1 MPQSMDNTADL
12 TESLAAITS
21 GTSKIAGR
29 YEVRDRLGVG
39 GMSEVY
45 LAHDA
50 HTGEDV
56 AIKFMKSE
64 LSGSARR
71 RFFREFNTIAGIKHP
86 CCLQVFEI
94 GETDQGPYFTME
106 LHPGRNASS
115 ILGEPPESIAP
126 MLVDLTL
133 AVDYIHSQGIVHR
146 DVKPSNIMV
155 QRTGGK
161 GDGRLTCK
169 LADFGLA
176 KFYQL
181 DSSLTNERG
190 IVGTPAYCAPEQVDG
205 FEVDHRVD
213 LYAIGILAYE
223 LLSGGKH
230 PFARARGEGMHA
242 LLHAQLR
249 TRPAPLNQANP
260 NISEELSSV
269 IDSYLAKEA
278 DARPSSGAALRTAL
292 CAHYG
297 IEVESRLEELSSPS
311 DVVLNAVGFVCREP
325 ELKLVDNFLSQRPSA
340 ASDPANSRA
349 LVPFMMFT
357 GESGTGKT
365 STMQEAM
372 RRATGRGHH
381 VYEGRCFDGSTGSL
395 QPVVT
400 IIRHILASHARN
412 QRTVEESTLLAEY
425 NAGSDDLDK
434 MFKILQ
440 NYRDE
445 LLLISPD
452 LRRWLNGNREL
463 PALDNDPNYMVRALS
478 QLYLELSQVAPLC
491 ICFEDIQWADHTTLA
506 FLSQLS
512 VSIAAESTSTA
523 STKPVPPLLIMA
535 TARSGYPKT
544 DQLIAKLQPQR
555 LLSELHL
562 VPLTTRETRELVAL
576 RLGCLPATVTE
587 ELVEAIDRLCNG
599 NPFFVS
605 ETIREWHS
613 RGFIVKTTDGWQRVH
628 GTIDDE
634 SSLPSTIRS
643 AMKMR
648 VSELSDDCHTALG
661 IAAVIGRV
669 IDLDLLTDACE
680 DLSEPAVLDAVDEL
694 LAARI
699 LAETSS
705 ANRLTFTH
713 DLLRESILGE
723 LSAGKKRGYHR
734 LIANLLEMHQNER
747 GDVPHAILAGH
758 FLAGGQEKRAF
769 EYYVE
774 AASRAAESYA
784 FIDALEYTKNAKRI
798 IPTNAPAGLLFKLYE
813 AETRSAFNTAAP
825 EVAQDS
831 AETAL
836 GYAET
841 AVQKGRS
848 MLFLAR
854 IQTSIGHTANSINW
868 HDSALKALG
877 VPRPRS
883 KFMQIAKAQYNL
895 FAFHFLPTRTVGWL
909 NRTKGREAEHAL
921 ACEVLYS
928 LSHVLVSLDMVGYT
942 EACTANIR
950 LARSLDNH
958 GAKACAYAK
967 YGLNLAFSGLNR
979 PLFAFGKGSRALG
992 VRYGEMGYEEAQHDS
1007 RAHIDALAATSAGLA
1022 YYCAG
1027 QLDAGEEILLRAQK
1041 MLRRVRDLHTAYCY
1055 HALRH
1060 IASIRGIPGRILEFG
1075 KLELATAEE
1084 TGASE
1089 IIAWGNFGLS
1099 HGYTMAG
1106 MYEQAIAAGR
1116 AGVAAAKENQ
1126 SNFQTV
1132 ASMELGTALMH
1143 SGDYPGAIEE
1153 LRRADSFIRKRLFF
1167 FEVAVPAYPRLVEA
1181 YLGPDWRDGSSKTC
1195 NTRRAKWYARHSS
1208 FFAFSFP
1215 NIVPVNYRVQGRLA
1229 FARGKQAKARNYFAK
1244 SLVAAKD
1251 LGAKYDEARA
1261 LIDYGQAF
1269 PNESNRVDEGRQI
1282 LHEIGAV
1289 LPRAEELE

>member
-1 MPQSMDNTADL
+1 MPRNLTDTEEL
-12 TESLAAITS
+12 TESFLPSTA
-21 GTSKIAGR
+21 GPNRIAGR
-29 YEVRDRLGVG
+29 YDVRERLGTG

-50 HTGEDV
+50 HSGVDI

-94 GETDQGPYFTME
+94 GETNQGPYFTME

-115 ILGEPPESIAP
+115 ILGEPPERVAP

-155 QRTGGK
+155 QRTGGSE
-161 GDGRLTCK
+161 DGRLTCK

-230 PFARARGEGMHA
+230 PFARARGEGMNA

-249 TRPAPLNQANP
+249 TQPKSLRQANP
-260 NISEELSSV
+260 NISQELSDV
-269 IDSYLAKEA
+269 VDSYLAKEP
-278 DARPSSGAALRTAL
+278 DARPSSGAALRQTL
-292 CAHYG
+292 CAQYG

-325 ELKLVDNFLSQRPSA
+325 ELKQVEHFLSQRPTSQA
-340 ASDPANSRA
+340 ETGTPNSI
-349 LVPFMMFT
+349 VPFILFT

-372 RRATGRGHH
+372 RRATGRGYH
-381 VYEGRCFDGSTGSL
+381 VYEGRCFDGNTSSL

-400 IIRHILASHARN
+400 IVRHILSSHARN
-412 QRTVEESTLLAEY
+412 QRTVEESTLLADY
-425 NAGSDDLDK
+425 NAGNEELDK
-434 MFKILQ
+434 MYAILL

-445 LLLISPD
+445 LLLIAPD
-452 LRRWLNGNREL
+452 LRRWLDGTREL
-463 PALDNDPNYMVRALS
+463 PALDNDPNYLVRAMS
-478 QLYLELSQVAPLC
+478 QLFLELCQIAPLC
-491 ICFEDIQWADHTTLA
+491 ICFEDVQWADHTTLA
-506 FLSQLS
+506 LLSQLA
-512 VSIAAESTSTA
+512 VAVADENTTSKKEHKVA
-523 STKPVPPLLIMA
+523 SLLIMA
-535 TARSGYPKT
+535 TARSSYPKT
-544 DQLIAKLQPQR
+544 EQLVSRLQPQK
-555 LLSELHL
+555 LLEELRL
-562 VPLTTRETRELVAL
+562 VPLTPRETRELVAL
-576 RLGCLPATVTE
+576 RLGCLPPTVTD

-613 RGFIVKTTDGWQRVH
+613 RGFIVKTADGWQRVH

-648 VSELSDDCHTALG
+648 IGELSEDGQTALS

-669 IDLDLLTDACE
+669 VDLDLLAEACG

-705 ANRLTFTH
+705 ASRVSFTH

-723 LSAGKKRGYHR
+723 LSAGKKRSIHR
-734 LIANLLEMHQNER
+734 SIASLLEKRRTER
-747 GDVPHAILAGH
+747 GDVPPSVLARH
-758 FLAGGQEKRAF
+758 FLDGGQEKQAF
-769 EYYVE
+769 EWFVE
-774 AASRAAESYA
+774 AASLAAESYA
-784 FIDALEYTKNAKRI
+784 FIDALEYAQEAKHV
-798 IPTNAPAGLLFKLYE
+798 IPSNAPAGQLYALYD

-825 EVAQDS
+825 ELAQAS

-841 AVQKGRS
+841 PVHKGRS

-854 IQTSIGHTANSINW
+854 IQMSVGDISSALQW
-868 HDSALKALG
+868 YDSALTALG
-877 VPRPRS
+877 VPRPKS
-883 KFMQIAKAQYNL
+883 KMMQLVKSQYNL
-895 FAFHFLPTRTVGWL
+895 LGFHFIPTPLLRWL
-909 NRTKGREAEHAL
+909 NGAKGCEDEHVL

-928 LSHVLVSLDMVGYT
+928 LSHALVSRDMVAYT
-942 EACTANIR
+942 EVCTSNIR
-950 LARSLDNH
+950 VSRTVSSHSAR
-958 GAKACAYAK
+958 ACAYAK
-967 YGLNLAFSGLNR
+967 YGMNLAFSGLNR
-979 PLFAFGKGSRALG
+979 PLFMLGSRYRAFGI
-992 VRYGEMGYEEAQHDS
+992 RYGEMGYEEAQQDN
-1007 RAHIDALAATSAGLA
+1007 RGHIEALAATSLGIV
-1022 YYCAG
+1022 YYCGGKLSAAEKV
-1027 QLDAGEEILLRAQK
+1027 LARAQK

-1060 IASIRGIPGRILEFG
+1060 VASIRGMPRAIL
-1075 KLELATAEE
+1075 KNALLELEAANE

-1089 IIAWGNFGLS
+1089 LIAWAKFGLA
-1099 HGYTMAG
+1099 HGYSLAG
-1106 MYEQAIAAGR
+1106 SCEKAIEAGKES
-1116 AGVAAAKENQ
+1116 VAVAHQNS
-1126 SNFQTV
+1126 SNFEAV
-1132 ASMELGTALMH
+1132 SLMELGGAYIH
-1143 SGDYPGAIEE
+1143 AGEYEKAIET
-1153 LRRADSFIRKRLFF
+1153 LTAGCARVRKRLSY
-1167 FEVAVPAYPRLVEA
+1167 FEVVMPTFPRLVEA
-1181 YLGPDWRDGSSKTC
+1181 HLGPDWLNGKSVTC
-1195 NTRRAKWYARHSS
+1195 NPGKAKGPARLSR

-1215 NIVPVNYRVQGRLA
+1215 NIVPLNYRVQGRLC
-1229 FARGKQAKARNYFAK
+1229 FVLGKKAKAQKHFEK
-1244 SLVAAKD
+1244 SIKAAKE
-1251 LGAKYDEARA
+1251 LGARYDEARA
-1261 LIDYGQAF
+1261 RIDYGRAF
-1269 PNESNRVDEGRQI
+1269 PDEKSHLTQEGQAI
-1282 LHEIGAV
+1282 LDEIGAV
-1289 LPRAEELE
+1289 LPNAEV